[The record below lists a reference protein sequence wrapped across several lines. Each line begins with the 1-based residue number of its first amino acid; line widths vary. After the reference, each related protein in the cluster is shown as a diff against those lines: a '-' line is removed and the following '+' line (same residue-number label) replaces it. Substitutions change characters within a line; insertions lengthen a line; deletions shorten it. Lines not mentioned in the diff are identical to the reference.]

1 MKKLSII
8 IPQYKE
14 DYSVIR
20 GALDSIG
27 LQRGINFDE
36 LEVII
41 VNDCSQWE
49 LGKSIAKKYN
59 YEIKFLR
66 TPKNAGAGVARQYG
80 IDRAKGKYLMFL
92 DADDMLCSAI
102 SIRGIMNYKGKA
114 DLIVGRFFN
123 EAGNKNDNGLTWVH
137 GKFFKRSYLQKRN
150 IRFADDIRVNEDSCF
165 CLIARQL
172 TKNVEEWE
180 DVVTFWATNPN
191 SITRENRSKFV
202 VTSYGDFL
210 KGKLWALRRLKQEQ
224 KDFEIK
230 YTLMNTFCYT
240 YYYLQQKEYRDA
252 KNKAYKKKYEIQLMQ
267 IVKEF
272 WKWFAQIG
280 EEDFNR
286 HLLET
291 IKSFLEYEQ
300 YKLCETFD
308 KWRKKLYSYE
318 I

>member
-14 DYSVIR
+14 DCKCV
-20 GALDSIG
+20 LDSIA
-27 LQRGINFDE
+27 LQRGIKFED

-41 VNDCSQWE
+41 VNDCSKWQVD
-49 LGKSIAKKYN
+49 KSIAKN
-59 YEIKFLR
+59 YGFEIRFMR
-66 TPKNAGAGVARQYG
+66 TPQNAGAGVARQYG
-80 IDRAKGKYLMFL
+80 LDRAKGKYVLFI

-102 SIRGIMNYKGKA
+102 SIRGIMNYKGNA
-114 DLIVGRFFN
+114 NLIVARFFN
-123 EAGNKNDNGLTWVH
+123 ESANKNDNGLTWVH
-137 GKFFKRSYLQKRN
+137 GKFFKRSYLKAKN

-165 CLIARQL
+165 CLLARQL
-172 TKNVEEWE
+172 AGKSIEEWE
-180 DVVTFWATNPN
+180 DVVTFWAVNPN

-210 KGKLWALRRLKQEQ
+210 KGKLWVLRRLKQEGM
-224 KDFEIK
+224 DFEIK

-252 KNKAYKKKYEIQLMQ
+252 KNREYKKKYEIQLMQ

-291 IKSFLEYEQ
+291 IKGFLEYEQ

-308 KWRKKLYSYE
+308 KWKTRLYNIE